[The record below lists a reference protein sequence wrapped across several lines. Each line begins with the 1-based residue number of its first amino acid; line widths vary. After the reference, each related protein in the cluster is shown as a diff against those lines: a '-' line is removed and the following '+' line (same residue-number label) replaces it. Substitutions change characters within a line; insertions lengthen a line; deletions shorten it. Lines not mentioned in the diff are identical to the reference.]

1 MAQTVAEIL
10 VDQMAEVGIRKV
22 YGIVGDSANPIVDAL
37 RRHQSDIEFVHVR
50 NEEAGAFAAGADAQ
64 ISGRPTAVLG
74 SSGPGSVHLL
84 NGLYD
89 CQRNGA
95 PVFAIATH
103 IPSAEIG
110 SGYFQETNPEAIFSG
125 CTNYVSLVLS
135 SAQMP
140 RVSELALQAAI
151 LERGVGMIILPGDVA
166 AQKVEH
172 PMLRHPV
179 LTDRPVMRPTE
190 QALDKAVE
198 LVSRARKI
206 AIHGGEGTREA
217 RDEVLRLSRVL
228 QAPVSYAYRGKD
240 VLEADNP
247 AAVGMTGLL
256 GWGGATEALAECD
269 LLFMLGTDFPY
280 HAFLPDGKTIIQVDD
295 KPLHLGRRAAVD
307 LGLAGDVGETL
318 RALIPKLEPRTD
330 THFLDHVVKDH
341 QHMVKGIQTYVNH
354 EGSGQGLRPEMVAS
368 ALSDLAEDDAVFT
381 VDTGMCNVWGA
392 RYLEMKPGRRILASF
407 SHGSMANAMPQ
418 AIGAKVGSPDRQ
430 VIALCGDGGFSML
443 MGELLTAAGLDI
455 PVKLMVFNNSTL
467 GMVRA
472 EMMVVGYQP
481 WGTDVKNPDFGAL
494 ATAAGI
500 QGERVEKAADIRP
513 AIERA
518 FAHPGPALIDFV
530 TDPRALAVPPHTTVE
545 EVKGFA
551 LTVGKLVFSGEV
563 AEAWQQAGPTSVT
576 WARRSSRGPQPAG
589 PVEVAVRDHDDL
601 PLPLRADH
609 DRPQLA
615 GRGAAHVVAPLG
627 QPRPAPADPVLRDDP
642 GHQHR
647 HRRRDRSRP
656 GVRVRDELVGVLA
669 LRR

>member
-10 VDQMAEVGIRKV
+10 VDQMVEVGIRKV

-37 RRHQSDIEFVHVR
+37 RRHESDIEFVHVR

-64 ISGRPTAVLG
+64 VSGRPTAVLG
-74 SSGPGSVHLL
+74 SSGPGSLHLV

-89 CQRNGA
+89 CQRNAA

-103 IPSAEIG
+103 IPSTEIG

-125 CTNYVSLVLS
+125 CTNYVALIST
-135 SAQMP
+135 AGQMP

-151 LERGVGMIILPGDVA
+151 LERGVGMVILPGDIA
-166 AQKVEH
+166 AQTVET
-172 PMLRHPV
+172 PMLGHPV
-179 LTDRPVMRPTE
+179 LTDRPVIRPSDE
-190 QALDKAVE
+190 ALEKAVQ
-198 LVSRARKI
+198 LIAGAKKI
-206 AIHGGEGTREA
+206 AIHGGEGTRNA
-217 RDEVLRLSRVL
+217 RDEVLRLSETL
-228 QAPVSYAYRGKD
+228 QAPISFAYRGKD

-247 AAVGMTGLL
+247 AGVGMTGLL

-269 LLFMLGTDFPY
+269 LLLMLGTDFPY
-280 HAFLPDGKTIIQVDD
+280 HAFLPSGKTIIQVDD

-307 LGLAGDVGETL
+307 LGLVGDVGETL
-318 RALIPKLEPRTD
+318 RALIPLLEKRTD
-330 THFLDHVVKDH
+330 SHFLDTVVKH
-341 QHMVKGIQTYVNH
+341 HHAMVKGIQTYVNH
-354 EGSGQGLRPEMVAS
+354 EGHGQGLRPEMVAT

-407 SHGSMANAMPQ
+407 SHGSMANALPQ
-418 AIGAKVGSPDRQ
+418 ALGAKVGSPDRQ
-430 VIALCGDGGFSML
+430 VVALCGDGGLSML

-481 WGTDVKNPDFGAL
+481 WGTDVKNPDFGAVASAVGL
-494 ATAAGI
+494 H
-500 QGERVEKAADIRP
+500 GERVENAADIRP

-530 TDPRALAVPPHTTVE
+530 TDPRALAVPPHTTIE

-551 LTVGKLVFSGEV
+551 LTTGKLVFGGDF
-563 AEAWQQAGPTSVT
+563 AEAWGQAKSNI
-576 WARRSSRGPQPAG
+576 
-589 PVEVAVRDHDDL
+589 RD
-601 PLPLRADH
+601 
-609 DRPQLA
+609 
-615 GRGAAHVVAPLG
+615 VG
-627 QPRPAPADPVLRDDP
+627 Q
-642 GHQHR
+642 
-647 HRRRDRSRP
+647 
-656 GVRVRDELVGVLA
+656 A
-669 LRR
+669 L

>member
-10 VDQMAEVGIRKV
+10 VDQMVEVGIRKV

-37 RRHQSDIEFVHVR
+37 RRHESDIEFVHVR

-74 SSGPGSVHLL
+74 SSGPGSLHLV

-89 CQRNGA
+89 CQRNAA

-103 IPSAEIG
+103 IPSTEIG

-125 CTNYVSLVLS
+125 CTNYVALIST
-135 SAQMP
+135 AGQMP

-151 LERGVGMIILPGDVA
+151 LERGVGMVILPGDIA
-166 AQKVEH
+166 AQTVET
-172 PMLRHPV
+172 PMLGHPV
-179 LTDRPVMRPTE
+179 LTDRPVIRPSDE
-190 QALDKAVE
+190 ALEKAVQ
-198 LVSRARKI
+198 LIAGAKKI
-206 AIHGGEGTREA
+206 AIHGGEGTRNA
-217 RDEVLRLSRVL
+217 RDEVLRLSETL
-228 QAPVSYAYRGKD
+228 QAPISFAYRGKD

-247 AAVGMTGLL
+247 SGVGMTGLL

-269 LLFMLGTDFPY
+269 LLLMLGTDFPY
-280 HAFLPDGKTIIQVDD
+280 HAFLPSGKTIIQVDD

-307 LGLAGDVGETL
+307 LGLVGDVGETL
-318 RALIPKLEPRTD
+318 RALIPLLEKRTD
-330 THFLDHVVKDH
+330 SHFLDAVVKH
-341 QHMVKGIQTYVNH
+341 HHAMVKGIQTYVNH
-354 EGSGQGLRPEMVAS
+354 EGHGEGLRPEMVAT

-392 RYLEMKPGRRILASF
+392 RYLQMKPGRRILASF
-407 SHGSMANAMPQ
+407 SHGSMANALPQ
-418 AIGAKVGSPDRQ
+418 ALGAKVGSPDRQ
-430 VIALCGDGGFSML
+430 VVALCGDGGLSML

-481 WGTDVKNPDFGAL
+481 WGTDVKNPDFGAV
-494 ATAAGI
+494 ATAIGLH
-500 QGERVEKAADIRP
+500 GERVENAADIRP

-530 TDPRALAVPPHTTVE
+530 TDPRALAVPPHTTIE

-551 LTVGKLVFSGEV
+551 LTTGKLVFGGDF
-563 AEAWQQAGPTSVT
+563 AEAWGQAKSNI
-576 WARRSSRGPQPAG
+576 
-589 PVEVAVRDHDDL
+589 RD
-601 PLPLRADH
+601 
-609 DRPQLA
+609 
-615 GRGAAHVVAPLG
+615 VG
-627 QPRPAPADPVLRDDP
+627 Q
-642 GHQHR
+642 
-647 HRRRDRSRP
+647 
-656 GVRVRDELVGVLA
+656 A
-669 LRR
+669 L

>member
-10 VDQMAEVGIRKV
+10 VDQMIEVGIRRV
-22 YGIVGDSANPIVDAL
+22 YGIVGDSANPVVDAL
-37 RRHQSDIEFVHVR
+37 RRHQDDIEFVHVR

-64 ISGRPTAVLG
+64 ISGIPTAVLG

-89 CQRNGA
+89 CQRNAA

-103 IPSAEIG
+103 IPSTEIG
-110 SGYFQETNPEAIFSG
+110 SGYFQETNPEQIFSG
-125 CTNYVSLVLS
+125 CTNYVAMIS
-135 SAQMP
+135 SAGQMP
-140 RVSELALQAAI
+140 RISELALQAAI
-151 LERGVGMIILPGDVA
+151 LDRGVGMVILPGDVA
-166 AQKVEH
+166 AQTVDT

-190 QALDKAVE
+190 DALDRAAA
-198 LVSRARKI
+198 LIAGARKI

-217 RDEVLRLSRVL
+217 REEVLQLAGRLH
-228 QAPVSYAYRGKD
+228 APVSYAYRGKD

-247 AAVGMTGLL
+247 GAVGMTGLL

-269 LLFMLGTDFPY
+269 LLVMLGTDFPY

-307 LGLAGDVGETL
+307 LGLVGDVGETL
-318 RALIPKLEPRTD
+318 RALLPRLEQRTD
-330 THFLDHVVKDH
+330 TSFLDEVVKDH
-341 QHMVKGIQTYVNH
+341 HKMVKGIQTYVEH
-354 EGSGQGLRPEMVAS
+354 EGSGHGLRPEMVAT

-392 RYLEMKPGRRILASF
+392 RYLEMRPGRRILASF

-430 VIALCGDGGFSML
+430 VVALCGDGGFSML

-455 PVKLMVFNNSTL
+455 PVKLMIFNNSTL

-500 QGERVEKAADIRP
+500 HGERVEHAADIRP

-530 TDPRALAVPPHTTVE
+530 TDPRALAVPPHTTLE

-551 LTVGKLVFSGEV
+551 LTTGKLVFTGDV
-563 AEAWQQAGPTSVT
+563 AEAWQQA
-576 WARRSSRGPQPAG
+576 RSNI
-589 PVEVAVRDHDDL
+589 RD
-601 PLPLRADH
+601 
-609 DRPQLA
+609 
-615 GRGAAHVVAPLG
+615 VG
-627 QPRPAPADPVLRDDP
+627 Q
-642 GHQHR
+642 
-647 HRRRDRSRP
+647 
-656 GVRVRDELVGVLA
+656 A
-669 LRR
+669 L

>member
-10 VDQMAEVGIRKV
+10 VDQMVEVGIRKV

-37 RRHQSDIEFVHVR
+37 RRHDSDIEFVHVR

-89 CQRNGA
+89 CQRNAA

-103 IPSAEIG
+103 IPSTEIG
-110 SGYFQETNPEAIFSG
+110 SGYFQETNPEQIFSG
-125 CTNYVSLVLS
+125 CVNYLATIT
-135 SAQMP
+135 SAGQMP
-140 RVSELALQAAI
+140 RISELALQAAI
-151 LERGVGMIILPGDVA
+151 LERGVGMVILPGDVA
-166 AQKVEH
+166 AQEVDHE
-172 PMLRHPV
+172 MLRHPI
-179 LTDRPVMRPTE
+179 LTDRPVSRPTE
-190 QALDKAVE
+190 DALQRAVE
-198 LVSRARKI
+198 LVSAAKKI
-206 AIHGGEGTREA
+206 VIHGGEGTRNA
-217 RDEVLRLSRVL
+217 RDEVLALSKKLR
-228 QAPVSYAYRGKD
+228 APVSYAYRGKD
-240 VLEADNP
+240 ILEHDNP
-247 AAVGMTGLL
+247 VGVGMTGLL
-256 GWGGATEALAECD
+256 GWGGATKALADCD

-280 HAFLPDGKTIIQVDD
+280 HAFLPAGKTIIQVDD

-318 RALIPKLEPRTD
+318 RALLPMLPERDDQDFAHKI
-330 THFLDHVVKDH
+330 LDHH
-341 QHMVKGIQTYVNH
+341 HSMVKGIQTYANH
-354 EGSGQGLRPEMVAS
+354 EGSGHGLRPEMVAT
-368 ALSDLAEDDAVFT
+368 ALSDLADDDAVFT

-392 RYLEMKPGRRILASF
+392 RYLSMKQGRRVLASF

-430 VIALCGDGGFSML
+430 VIAMCGDGGFTML

-455 PVKLMVFNNSTL
+455 PVKLMIFNNSTL

-500 QGERVEKAADIRP
+500 HGERVEKAADIRP

-530 TDPRALAVPPHTTVE
+530 TDPRALAVPPHTTIE
-545 EVKGFA
+545 EVRGFA
-551 LTVGKLVFSGEV
+551 LATGKLVFSGDFAEV
-563 AEAWQQAGPTSVT
+563 WEQAESNIRDVGQA
-576 WARRSSRGPQPAG
+576 
-589 PVEVAVRDHDDL
+589 L
-601 PLPLRADH
+601 
-609 DRPQLA
+609 
-615 GRGAAHVVAPLG
+615 
-627 QPRPAPADPVLRDDP
+627 
-642 GHQHR
+642 
-647 HRRRDRSRP
+647 
-656 GVRVRDELVGVLA
+656 
-669 LRR
+669 

>member
-172 PMLRHPV
+172 PMLRHPI

-500 QGERVEKAADIRP
+500 QGERVEKAVDIRP

-518 FAHPGPALIDFV
+518 LAHPGPALIDFV

-563 AEAWQQAGPTSVT
+563 AEAWQQA
-576 WARRSSRGPQPAG
+576 RSNI
-589 PVEVAVRDHDDL
+589 RD
-601 PLPLRADH
+601 
-609 DRPQLA
+609 
-615 GRGAAHVVAPLG
+615 VG
-627 QPRPAPADPVLRDDP
+627 Q
-642 GHQHR
+642 
-647 HRRRDRSRP
+647 
-656 GVRVRDELVGVLA
+656 A
-669 LRR
+669 L